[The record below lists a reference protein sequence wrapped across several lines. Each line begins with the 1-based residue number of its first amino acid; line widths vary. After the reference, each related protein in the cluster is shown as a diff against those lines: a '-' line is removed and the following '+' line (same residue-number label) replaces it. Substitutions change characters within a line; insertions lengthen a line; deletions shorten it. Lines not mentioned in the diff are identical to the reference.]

1 MEVYIW
7 LGIAIISV
15 LVEISTA
22 GLAAIWFAP
31 AALLS
36 MLLAIF
42 NVPVSVQ
49 IPVFI
54 IVSGLLM
61 LIFYKKIKENIDKV
75 SEKTNIDAL
84 IGKEGI
90 AEEDILP
97 RGIGRVKV
105 NSMSWSA
112 YINNDSQPVSKGE
125 VVEIIAIDGVKL
137 LVQRSKTES
146 NQEYAQQKIT
156 Q

>member
-84 IGKEGI
+84 IGKEGV

-97 RGIGRVKV
+97 RSIGRVKV
-105 NSMSWSA
+105 NGMSWSA

>member
-7 LGIAIISV
+7 LGIAVVSI

-36 MLLAIF
+36 MVLAIF
-42 NVPVSVQ
+42 DAPVSAQ
-49 IPVFI
+49 IPAFI
-54 IVSGLLM
+54 IASGLLM
-61 LIFYKKIKENIDKV
+61 LLFYKKIRDNIEKK

-97 RGIGRVKV
+97 RSIGRVKV
-105 NSMSWSA
+105 SGMSWSA
-112 YINNDSQPVSKGE
+112 YINADSKPISKGE
-125 VVEIIAIDGVKL
+125 VVKILAIDGVKL
-137 LVQRSKTES
+137 HVEKFEAQNK
-146 NQEYAQQKIT
+146 QEIT

>member
-1 MEVYIW
+1 MEIYIW
-7 LGIAIISV
+7 LAIAIISV

-49 IPVFI
+49 IPVFVV
-54 IVSGLLM
+54 VSGLLM
-61 LIFYKKIKENIDKV
+61 LIFYKKIKENIDKE

-97 RGIGRVKV
+97 RSVGRVKV
-105 NSMSWSA
+105 GGISWSA
-112 YINNDSQPVSKGE
+112 YISVDAQPIMKGE
-125 VVEIIAIDGVKL
+125 YVKVLAIDGVKL
-137 LVQRSKTES
+137 RVEKPDIKEKEEV
-146 NQEYAQQKIT
+146 NI
-156 Q
+156 

>member
-1 MEVYIW
+1 MEAYIW

-15 LVEISTA
+15 IVEVSTS

-31 AALLS
+31 SALLS

-42 NVPVSVQ
+42 KVPVSVQ
-49 IPVFI
+49 IPVFV

-61 LIFYKKIKENIDKV
+61 LLFYKKIKDNIDKE

-84 IGKEGI
+84 IGKEGV

-97 RGIGRVKV
+97 RSIGRVKV
-105 NSMSWSA
+105 GGISWSA
-112 YINNDSQPVSKGE
+112 YISSDAPAVKKGE
-125 VVEIIAIDGVKL
+125 YVKVLSIDGVKL
-137 LVQRSKTES
+137 AVERLEDTHANENTR
-146 NQEYAQQKIT
+146 QKIS

>member
-1 MEVYIW
+1 MEIYIW

-61 LIFYKKIKENIDKV
+61 LIFYKKIKENIEKV

-84 IGKEGI
+84 IGKEGV

-97 RGIGRVKV
+97 RSIGRVKV
-105 NSMSWSA
+105 GGISWAA
-112 YINNDSQPVSKGE
+112 YIRNDSLPVKKGE
-125 VVEIIAIDGVKL
+125 FVKIIAIDGVKL
-137 LVQRSKTES
+137 EVEKIETKAEVLS
-146 NQEYAQQKIT
+146 NEYICDK
-156 Q
+156 

>member
-1 MEVYIW
+1 MEIYIW

-22 GLAAIWFAP
+22 GLTAIWFAP

-61 LIFYKKIKENIDKV
+61 LIFYKKIKENIEKV
-75 SEKTNIDAL
+75 SE
-84 IGKEGI
+84 
-90 AEEDILP
+90 
-97 RGIGRVKV
+97 
-105 NSMSWSA
+105 
-112 YINNDSQPVSKGE
+112 
-125 VVEIIAIDGVKL
+125 
-137 LVQRSKTES
+137 
-146 NQEYAQQKIT
+146 
-156 Q
+156 